1 MKNKYLKFLFPIA
14 LILALTLSM
23 IGTRSVL
30 ADDAPPTPTDEVP
43 TETPPVEEPS
53 ETQEPLEQ
61 TVPEILEQLPAE
73 TEIVVLDENSEPL
86 PLVSNEAANVLVT
99 GDPQWCPAGVTPGT
113 DTLSQC
119 TVAHASFNDLI
130 NDLQTNSATYY
141 GSGTI

>member
-14 LILALTLSM
+14 LILALTVSM

-30 ADDAPPTPTDEVP
+30 ADDAPPTHTDEVP

-86 PLVSNEAANVLVT
+86 PLVSNEAANVL
-99 GDPQWCPAGVTPGT
+99 
-113 DTLSQC
+113 
-119 TVAHASFNDLI
+119 
-130 NDLQTNSATYY
+130 
-141 GSGTI
+141 